1 MSTTD
6 RIHALLDMLAQ
17 NRSGALRD
25 EVVIDAPVH
34 SVLPP
39 KLQNPPYP
47 PRPVSK
53 SGKKLSLAKKTKELI
68 DTRPPNPPP
77 KPYEPRSRLHSNFPL
92 LKKPNFTKNYMDT
105 DARLFGAPGGTQTP
119 GARGSVAPIQTLAK
133 KLSPPRS
140 RSLRSNDNDDY
151 KDITVADIDHYGMYE
166 MMLRGDV
173 PKDADLGPVFFGH
186 PRDVRPTLIARV
198 LGTRE
203 EVQGATQ
210 PRIREDVPRHFSTIK
225 FDLDL
230 LDQALQVMPASDE
243 YDISFISGGA
253 TAHKLEDASTFG
265 QTEGPIT
272 FNISSSD
279 RTDRSPNVEA
289 TTVAETKALE
299 KGVKPV
305 LRSVQRPLLST
316 LFKYPSEYQ
325 NLQHLGQATITIK
338 NSTHKRRYSYMLSHE
353 FVYDFSIPVIDGKI
367 LTNTNVY
374 QAMMVQYAF
383 ISSYIGFIVDNL
395 QRLFRYTPPFSGH
408 INGNNVIS
416 LALSAY
422 FKPFVNLSALSEE
435 AYFSLVLTTTATPLS
450 LQMTATTNNRD
461 AASATIIQAYY
472 RMLCA
477 RRNFIFVCKSKR
489 ASLLIQTYGRR
500 RLALDKVERLRI
512 ENNANMHL
520 VMLNLKA
527 TLSDNLAA
535 TTEKLAVRLSDLTI
549 NQNQCVH
556 DLMISE
562 ANFWKKAFRIGYT
575 PDAYMYCI
583 LIATRPCNLC
593 NQKVLLGHSSSPPS
607 DNLFQNGIF
616 LRRDLYSLSFV
627 DFSLLVDPR
636 LHILALCDGEYTG
649 IAEIKLALQ
658 RLYRD
663 AIPLSKLD
671 VNRITILDDPMLLE
685 ALKEHR
691 MLTMHT
697 NLLLDLQFGRTRAA
711 FKRSILDAITRTG
724 GSPDS
729 LVFYMPY
736 AYQQFDKNYEKLSYL
751 TGIPIYGHITHEAL
765 QYTNVQERLKS
776 DQKFISLSS
785 SSIDRSRSRGP
796 ERVAS
801 FGVAPTQNLSTTEI
815 QSPATWTK
823 LAVHA
828 MTSLK
833 YSSVIIRPDLMCYLP
848 GCDILGDSLG
858 GLACGMSELDKD
870 GYKAV
875 KTNTDLIREITISF
889 PYKKIDEKC
898 LIHLYTT
905 TGAVLQCIPVNENVI
920 RYITFALYIG
930 TSAQYV
936 VIGSYAEVPSY
947 SYFPV
952 GKLMSACYLSPA
964 LGEVEIFRSTVGL
977 FASTIATA
985 YHYNGYI
992 TLNFVMTTGYK
1003 YGTDRGVIC
1012 PRLIFNGVTYGLTTR
1027 ILTTVY
1033 QSLLGAT
1040 AYDYNLMMTSV
1051 GNSLVTNQNR
1061 FALIELVMKVK
1072 HAVSAA
1078 QRTATELNVVVGG
1091 WTLEDVF
1098 TAGNAVLSII
1108 QRESGCEEII
1118 REILEEQMG
1127 NLHSQQR
1134 FEELGSSP
1142 FYVCGLNSIV
1152 HGKSASS
1159 K

>member
-6 RIHALLDMLAQ
+6 RIYALLDMLEQ
-17 NRSGALRD
+17 YRSGALKD
-25 EVVIDAPVH
+25 DVVVDVPVH
-34 SVLPP
+34 SILPP
-39 KLQNPPYP
+39 KLQNPLYP

-53 SGKKLSLAKKTKELI
+53 SGKKLSLAKRTKEII

-77 KPYEPRSRLHSNFPL
+77 KPYEPRSRMHSNFPL
-92 LKKPNFTKNYMDT
+92 LKKPNFTRNYMDT
-105 DARLFGAPGGTQTP
+105 DARLSGISEGAQAPK
-119 GARGSVAPIQTLAK
+119 ARGSIAPIQTLAK

-140 RSLRSNDNDDY
+140 RSLHSNDNDEY

-198 LGTRE
+198 LETRE
-203 EVQGATQ
+203 EIQSATQ

-225 FDLDL
+225 FDFDL
-230 LDQALQVMPASDE
+230 LDQALQAMPASDE
-243 YDISFISGGA
+243 YDISFINDGP
-253 TAHKLEDASTFG
+253 TLHKLEDASTLG
-265 QTEGPIT
+265 QTEGLVT

-279 RTDRSPNVEA
+279 KIDRSPNVE
-289 TTVAETKALE
+289 TVTVAGIKTLE
-299 KGVKPV
+299 KGTKPA
-305 LRSVQRPLLST
+305 LRNAQKPPLNN

-325 NLQHLGQATITIK
+325 DLQQLGQATITIK
-338 NSTHKRRYSYMLSHE
+338 NSAHKRKYSYMLSHE
-353 FVYDFSIPVIDGKI
+353 FVYDFNIPIVDGKI

-383 ISSYIGFIVDNL
+383 ISSYIGYIIDTL
-395 QRLFRYTPPFSGH
+395 QRLFRYTPPFNGH

-416 LALSAY
+416 LALSSY
-422 FKPFVNLSALSEE
+422 FKPFVNLSSLSEE
-435 AYFSLVLTTTATPLS
+435 AYISLVLTTAATPLS
-450 LQMTATTNNRD
+450 LQTTATTNNRD
-461 AASATIIQAYY
+461 AASATIIQTYY

-477 RRNFIFVCKSKR
+477 RRNFIFACKSKR

-500 RLALDKVERLRI
+500 RLALDKVERLRT
-512 ENNANMHL
+512 EKSTNMDL
-520 VMLNLKA
+520 VLLNLKA
-527 TLSDNLAA
+527 TLKDTLTAE
-535 TTEKLAVRLSDLTI
+535 TEKLAVRLSDLTI

-562 ANFWKKAFRIGYT
+562 ASFWKKAFRIGYT
-575 PDAYMYCI
+575 PDAYIYCI
-583 LIATRPCNLC
+583 IIATRPCNLC
-593 NQKVLLGHSSSPPS
+593 NQKVLLGQSSFRSS
-607 DNLFQNGIF
+607 DNLSQDNIF
-616 LRRDLYSLSFV
+616 LRHDLYSLSFV

-649 IAEIKLALQ
+649 ISEIKLALQ

-671 VNRITILDDPMLLE
+671 VSRITILDDPMLLD

-691 MLTMHT
+691 MLTKNT
-697 NLLLDLQFGRTRAA
+697 NLLLDLQFGRTRAV
-711 FKRSILDAITRTG
+711 FKHSISNAISRTG
-724 GSPDS
+724 GSLNS

-736 AYQQFDKNYEKLSYL
+736 AHQQFDKNYKELSYL
-751 TGIPIYGHITHEAL
+751 TGIPIYSHITHEAL
-765 QYTNVQERLKS
+765 QYTNIQEKLKS

-801 FGVAPTQNLSTTEI
+801 FGVAPTQNLSTTEVKN
-815 QSPATWTK
+815 PASWTK

-833 YSSVIIRPDLMCYLP
+833 YSSVIIRPGLMCYLP

-870 GYKAV
+870 GYKAI
-875 KTNTDLIREITISF
+875 KTNTDLIKDITISF
-889 PYKKIDEKC
+889 PYKRIDEKC

-920 RYITFALYIG
+920 RYITFTLYVD
-930 TSAQYV
+930 TNAQYV

-952 GKLMSACYLSPA
+952 GKLMSACYVSPA

-985 YHYNGYI
+985 YHYSGYM
-992 TLNFVMTTGYK
+992 TLSFAMTNGYK

-1072 HAVSAA
+1072 HVVSAA
-1078 QRTATELNVVVGG
+1078 QRTTTELNIVVGG

-1108 QRESGCEEII
+1108 QRESGCEEVIK
-1118 REILEEQMG
+1118 EILEEQMG
-1127 NLHSQQR
+1127 NLHSQQK